1 MKLFL
6 PENTEVYL
14 LNIKKQEKN
23 KINEI
28 YNNPILKE
36 YKIKI
41 SLEFDTKNI
50 KEPENFLEKSKKF
63 SNTVTFKNKEGNKD
77 IMSTNS
83 YVCLE
88 YKDYIIFV
96 IDTKLK
102 YENNISYYKSK
113 KIENNIDFQTNFN

>member
-23 KINEI
+23 KVNDIYIN
-28 YNNPILKE
+28 PMLKE
-36 YKIKI
+36 YKIKTN
-41 SLEFDTKNI
+41 LVFDTKNI
-50 KEPENFLEKSKKF
+50 KEPEKFLEKSKKF

-77 IMSTNS
+77 IISTNT
-83 YVCLE
+83 YVRLE
-88 YKDYIIFV
+88 YNDYIIFV

-102 YENNISYYKSK
+102 YENNISYYKNK
-113 KIENNIDFQTNFN
+113 KIENNIDLQTNFN

>member
-113 KIENNIDFQTNFN
+113 KIENNIDLQTNFN